1 MASQDGPKTRHMK
14 DRRPSHI
21 TETASMTAAT
31 ERTEAR
37 PRAPEARHQTVPR
50 PQTHNEPS
58 AEFRS
63 EKASPTVPMRFNL
76 QDERVTSLQ
85 AEHKTLQ
92 ATLAKLEERIKPYE
106 EYQQQ
111 ALDVVKQLQDVQ
123 GRLQRHRSESA
134 SPARTI
140 AALTTSINAHEAS
153 TSEHSNQLLQLGDRI
168 ALLEAQPLSTQDL
181 ALVLVS
187 RLQRGDVLKSS
198 TSAALRLA
206 LGSGDAASPAREAVA
221 PRQQV
226 TPVTDDPESRQ
237 PPIER
242 SIEAQSTLPSPPK
255 KRRRIGTPSKA
266 LSSVQRVRFES
277 ADLETPEV
285 DDALDSFMSGALP
298 NNQTENEAVGSQ
310 VTTSVAKEAVVS
322 NTPETRRASQRART
336 STTQPGFTHW
346 RDANKIV
353 KGVRSS
359 GPSPRKGV
367 V

>member
-76 QDERVTSLQ
+76 QDERVTK
-85 AEHKTLQ
+85 HKTLQ

-140 AALTTSINAHEAS
+140 AALTTSIDAHEAS
-153 TSEHSNQLLQLGDRI
+153 TSEHSNQLLQLGNRI
-168 ALLEAQPLSTQDL
+168 AILEAQPMSTQDL
-181 ALVLVS
+181 ALALVS
-187 RLQRGDVLKSS
+187 RLQRGDVLKSP

-226 TPVTDDPESRQ
+226 TPVTDDPETR
-237 PPIER
+237 PPPVER
-242 SIEAQSTLPSPPK
+242 SIEAQSNLPSPPK
-255 KRRRIGTPSKA
+255 KRRRVETIPTAP
-266 LSSVQRVRFES
+266 SSVQRVRFES
-277 ADLETPEV
+277 ADLGTPET

-298 NNQTENEAVGSQ
+298 NDHENEGVSS
-310 VTTSVAKEAVVS
+310 VTAALAGKEAAVPT
-322 NTPETRRASQRART
+322 TPEIRRASQRART

-353 KGVRSS
+353 KGLRSS

-367 V
+367 A

>member
-1 MASQDGPKTRHMK
+1 
-14 DRRPSHI
+14 
-21 TETASMTAAT
+21 MTAAT
-31 ERTEAR
+31 ERTEQR
-37 PRAPEARHQTVPR
+37 PRAPEARPQTVPWPR
-50 PQTHNEPS
+50 SHNKPS
-58 AEFRS
+58 AEVRS

-92 ATLAKLEERIKPYE
+92 ASLARLVERIKPYE

-111 ALDVVKQLQDVQ
+111 ALDVVKQLQEVQ

-140 AALTTSINAHEAS
+140 AALTTSIDAHEAS
-153 TSEHSNQLLQLGDRI
+153 TSEHSNQLLQLGNRI

-181 ALVLVS
+181 ALALVS

-206 LGSGDAASPAREAVA
+206 LGSGDFASPAQEAVV

-226 TPVTDDPESRQ
+226 TPVTDDPETR
-237 PPIER
+237 PPPVER
-242 SIEAQSTLPSPPK
+242 SIEAQSNLPSPPK
-255 KRRRIGTPSKA
+255 KRRRVETIPTAP
-266 LSSVQRVRFES
+266 SSVQRVRFES
-277 ADLETPEV
+277 ADLGTPET

-298 NNQTENEAVGSQ
+298 NDHENEGVSS
-310 VTTSVAKEAVVS
+310 VTAALAGKEAAVPT
-322 NTPETRRASQRART
+322 TPEIRRASQRART

-353 KGVRSS
+353 KGLRSS

-367 V
+367 A